1 VERWLIRALLSA
13 AVQALPMIAR
23 APWEVSPLSAP
34 LGKFPPSRS
43 GRVVPLLSAV
53 SAAALFTVQLSRH
66 LLLST
71 HGETRL
77 VIKTTYSSLVAGVV
91 REIVRDLWQEIPNTA

>member
-1 VERWLIRALLSA
+1 MERRLFRALLSA
-13 AVQALPMIAR
+13 AVQALPMAR
-23 APWEVSPLSAP
+23 APWEVFPLSAP

-66 LLLST
+66 LLLSA

-77 VIKTTYSSLVAGVV
+77 VAY
-91 REIVRDLWQEIPNTA
+91 